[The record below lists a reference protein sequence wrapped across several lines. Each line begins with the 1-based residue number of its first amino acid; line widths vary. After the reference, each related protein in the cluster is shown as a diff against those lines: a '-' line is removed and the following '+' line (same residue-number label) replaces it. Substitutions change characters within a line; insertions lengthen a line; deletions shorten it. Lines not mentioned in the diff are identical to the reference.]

1 MGTVRE
7 SIDEGVAEFLLA
19 QHVFFV
25 GTAPTRDGHVN
36 VSPKGLAGSFA
47 VLGPLRVAYLDL
59 TGSGAET
66 IAHLRADGRICLMF
80 CAFDGPPRIVRLHGR
95 GEFVALG
102 DPGFDDLAGRFPA
115 RPGARA
121 VIVVE
126 VDRVS
131 DSCGFAVPLLEHV
144 GDRDQ
149 LVRWAAKRGED
160 GLATYRRE
168 KNARSIDGLPALS
181 SARLR
186 RDEAARARR

>member
-1 MGTVRE
+1 MGKVRE
-7 SIDEGVAEFLLA
+7 SIDEGVAEFILA
-19 QHVFFV
+19 QHMFFV
-25 GTAPTRDGHVN
+25 GTAPAQDGHVN

-102 DPGFDDLAGRFPA
+102 DPRFDALAEHFPA

-131 DSCGFAVPLLEHV
+131 DSCGFAVPLMEHV

-149 LVRWAAKRGED
+149 LVRWATNRGDE
-160 GLATYRRE
+160 GLETYRRE
-168 KNARSIDGLPALS
+168 KNASSIDGLPALS
-181 SARLR
+181 SPRG
-186 RDEAARARR
+186 EASRARR